1 MTTTKG
7 MVFLNDQAWKTLKTT
22 IKNLNPTRIFI
33 IVDENTERECLPY
46 FKRQFIFDKDFHLI
60 QIPSGERY
68 KNLDTCL
75 LVWKTLSGN
84 GADRKSLVINLGGGV
99 VTDLGGFAAS
109 TFMRGI
115 SFINIPTSLLA
126 MVDASVGGK
135 TGVDLDHIKNQIG
148 VIELPEMVLID
159 PEFLQTLPENQL
171 LSGFA
176 EMIKHSL
183 IDGEESWN
191 EIRTFDP
198 STILKQS
205 KFLQKSIQIKEK
217 IVLEDPKEQGKR
229 KLLNFGHTLGHAIE
243 SHFLNSETKTQLL
256 HGEAIAI
263 GMILASYLSYEM
275 CTFPKTKVQEI
286 STYLVSLF
294 PKQKFSEKDTQSII
308 KLMSFDKKNRNDKV
322 LFVLMEDFG
331 SFKTDCVVD
340 NQLII
345 KAFEFYRDF

>member
-22 IKNLNPTRIFI
+22 LKNLNPTRIFI
-33 IVDENTERECLPY
+33 LVDENTERECLPY
-46 FKRQFIFDKDFHLI
+46 LKKHFTDKTPFSLI
-60 QIPSGERY
+60 RIPSGERY

-75 LVWKTLSGN
+75 SVWKTLSEN

-135 TGVDLDHIKNQIG
+135 TGIDLDHLKNQIG
-148 VIELPEMVLID
+148 VIELPEMVVID
-159 PEFLQTLPENQL
+159 TEFLQTLPKNQL

-198 STILKQS
+198 NTILKQS
-205 KFLQKSIQIKEK
+205 EFLRKSIEIKEK

-243 SHFLNSETKTQLL
+243 SHFLNSKTKTPLL

-263 GMILASYLSYEM
+263 GMILASYLSYEI
-275 CTFPKTKVQEI
+275 CKFPKTKVHEI
-286 STYLVSLF
+286 STYILSLF
-294 PKQKFSEKDTQSII
+294 SKQKFSEKDIQSII
-308 KLMSFDKKNRNDKV
+308 KLMSFDKKNRGGKV

-331 SFKTDCVVD
+331 SFKTDCVAD